1 MFIEIYRVRPGIL
14 HPEPEKMQFFRKIK
28 KNCLVLRKNNYLC
41 TRNDDCSNRPGG
53 FPETVLTVFV
63 MAININSNPNIREY
77 RVMYLFGAWVTKEII
92 FAESDEEAKYDA
104 AESAESLKNWPY
116 AVALFCGNRKV
127 VSYK

>member
-1 MFIEIYRVRPGIL
+1 MFGNIKICCIFVPGFKIEHHGPG
-14 HPEPEKMQFFRKIK
+14 R
-28 KNCLVLRKNNYLC
+28 
-41 TRNDDCSNRPGG
+41 
-53 FPETVLTVFV
+53 FPETVLTFFI

-92 FAESDEEAKYDA
+92 FAESDDEAKYDA

>member
-1 MFIEIYRVRPGIL
+1 M
-14 HPEPEKMQFFRKIK
+14 
-28 KNCLVLRKNNYLC
+28 
-41 TRNDDCSNRPGG
+41 S
-53 FPETVLTVFV
+53 
-63 MAININSNPNIREY
+63 ININSNTTTREY

-92 FAESDEEAKYDA
+92 FAETDAEAKFDA

>member
-1 MFIEIYRVRPGIL
+1 MQIYRVRPGIL
-14 HPEPEKMQFFRKIK
+14 HPEPEKMQFLRKIK
-28 KNCLVLRKNNYLC
+28 KNCLVLRKKHYLC
-41 TRNDDCSNRPGG
+41 TRNVDGSDRPGG

-92 FAESDEEAKYDA
+92 FAESDDEAKFDA